1 MGSITNPITGA
12 EVFHEMLHRL
22 EVKAVFGYNGAAVVS
37 IFDAIYQSPY
47 FTFVLPRHEQGA
59 GHMAQG
65 YARATQS
72 PGVVLVTSGPGTSNM
87 VTPVLDAAMDST
99 PLVVFCGQVPQQY
112 LGTHAFQE
120 IPTEQI
126 MWPCAKACFTVTSVE
141 ALPPIMVEAF
151 RTAGRGRPG
160 PVVVVLP
167 RDISTAALDR
177 SEMHRAMMSLPL
189 PLPAGLNAWGGT
201 VGTSRITDEQVAT
214 IAEMINQ
221 SERPVILA
229 GQGVVISPRG
239 ARMLN
244 ELAQTATIAV
254 TTTLPALGCF
264 NEEDPKSLGMVGQYG
279 SAAANLAV
287 RKADL
292 LLVFGAR
299 LDDRVVRDAK
309 TFALKARKSLLAER
323 IGVVQINID
332 EAHLNDV
339 IPAGEAVAC
348 DVGDAISRVLPRV
361 HRRASRPGWM
371 GQQSTWKG
379 LYPFKYEEE
388 DGGGQIMPQ
397 AVLEELDRHLKGQSK
412 PVIITTGVG
421 QHQMWAT
428 QFLRW
433 TRQRKIITSGSLGT
447 MGFGLPAA
455 IGAKVARPDA
465 LVIDLDGDSS
475 FCMTME
481 ELLSASQAGVD
492 VKVIVFNNQEQGM
505 VTEWQTTNCDKR
517 YSHSHQSNPRF
528 GALAEAMGVQARVCS
543 SVSDLPGKLSWL
555 LQTRSAALLEVRV
568 ASKLRQVVSFSDLK

>member
-1 MGSITNPITGA
+1 MGSSIKPITGA
-12 EVFHEMLHRL
+12 EIFHEMLHRL
-22 EVKAVFGYNGAAVVS
+22 AVKAVFGYNGAAVVA

-65 YARATQS
+65 YARAAQR

-99 PLVVFCGQVPQQY
+99 PLVVFCGQVSQQD
-112 LGTHAFQE
+112 LGTNAFQE

-126 MWPCAKACFTVTSVE
+126 MRPCAKAGFTVTSVE
-141 ALPPIMVEAF
+141 ALPFIMVEAF

-167 RDISTAALDR
+167 RDISTASLDR

-189 PLPAGLNAWGGT
+189 PLPGEPSVWGEAPGT
-201 VGTSRITDEQVAT
+201 LRMTDEQVAT
-214 IAEMINQ
+214 IAEMISQ

-229 GQGVVISPRG
+229 GQGVVLSPRG
-239 ARMLN
+239 AEMVN
-244 ELAQTATIAV
+244 ELAQTATIPV

-279 SAAANLAV
+279 SAAANLAIQE
-287 RKADL
+287 ADL
-292 LLVFGAR
+292 LLVLGAR
-299 LDDRVVRDAK
+299 LDDRVVRTPKA
-309 TFALKARKSLLAER
+309 FALKARNSLLAER
-323 IGVVQINID
+323 VGVVQINIH
-332 EAHLNDV
+332 EPHLNHV

-348 DVGDAISRVLPRV
+348 DVGDAISRVLPQV
-361 HRRASRPGWM
+361 YRRSSRPGWM

-379 LYPFKYEEE
+379 LYPFKYEQE
-388 DGGGQIMPQ
+388 DGGEQIMPQ
-397 AVLEELDRHLKGQSK
+397 AVLEELDRQLQGQSR

-421 QHQMWAT
+421 RHQMWAT

-465 LVIDLDGDSS
+465 LVIDLDGDAS

-492 VKVIVFNNQEQGM
+492 VKVVIFNNQEQGM
-505 VTEWQTTNCDKR
+505 VTEWQSTNCDKR

-528 GALAEAMGVQARVCS
+528 DALAEAMGVQARICS
-543 SVSDLPGKLSWL
+543 SIIGGNAELYREL
-555 LQTRSAALLEVRV
+555 LQS
-568 ASKLRQVVSFSDLK
+568 SFRRFDSPPVDESYGM